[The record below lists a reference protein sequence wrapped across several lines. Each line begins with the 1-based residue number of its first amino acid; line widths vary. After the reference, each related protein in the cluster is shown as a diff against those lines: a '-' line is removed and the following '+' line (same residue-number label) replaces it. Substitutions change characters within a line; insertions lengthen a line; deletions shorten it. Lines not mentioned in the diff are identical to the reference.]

1 MCFRWF
7 GKEDPISLGYINQ
20 IPGLC
25 GIVSAIY
32 DVPVGD
38 VWTLRSIM
46 ELKDFIER
54 YGLKFEVIES
64 VPVHEDI
71 KLGLIT
77 REKYISNYMETLK
90 NIGKARINT
99 VTYNFMPVFDWTRT
113 NLNHLLK
120 DGSKGLKY
128 EEKKLEH
135 IDLSKEDLDL
145 PGWDTSYTHKEL
157 KNLLKRYK
165 NISKE
170 DLWENLNYFLEKII
184 PVAEKNNINLAIH
197 PDDPPWEIF
206 NLPRIITDEKSI
218 ERLINLVDS
227 PNNGLAICSGSLGA
241 NPENNVPNII
251 RKFGDRIHFGHVRNI
266 KIIGKRSFE
275 ETAHL
280 SSEGSLDLYQI
291 MKAYY
296 DIGFKGPIRPDH
308 GRMIWNEEGKPGY
321 GLYDRALGV
330 SYLSGLWEAIRK
342 TEK

>member
-7 GKEDPISLGYINQ
+7 GKEDPIGLNYINQ
-20 IPGLC
+20 IPGVY

-32 DVPVGD
+32 DVPVGE
-38 VWTLRSIM
+38 VWPLRKLM
-46 ELKDFIER
+46 KLRNTIEQ
-54 YGLKFEVIES
+54 YGLKLEVIES

-71 KLGLIT
+71 KLGLST
-77 REKYISNYMETLK
+77 RDKYITNYAETLK
-90 NIGKARINT
+90 NIGKAKIDT
-99 VTYNFMPVFDWTRT
+99 VTYNFMAVFDWTRT
-113 NLNHLLK
+113 DLNHLLK

-128 EEKKLEH
+128 EEKKLEK
-135 IDLSKEDLDL
+135 IDLSNEDFNL
-145 PGWDTSYTHKEL
+145 PGWDTSYAQNEL
-157 KNLLKRYK
+157 NNLLEQYQK
-165 NISKE
+165 ISKE
-170 DLWENLNYFLEKII
+170 DLWEHLEYFLNKII
-184 PVAEKNNINLAIH
+184 PVAERNNINLAIH
-197 PDDPPWEIF
+197 PDDPPWDIF

-227 PNNGLAICSGSLGA
+227 QNNGLAICSGSLGV
-241 NPENNVPNII
+241 NPKNNLPNII

-266 KIIGKRSFE
+266 KITGKRSFE

-330 SYLSGLWEAIRK
+330 SYLTGLWEAIRK
-342 TEK
+342 SEK